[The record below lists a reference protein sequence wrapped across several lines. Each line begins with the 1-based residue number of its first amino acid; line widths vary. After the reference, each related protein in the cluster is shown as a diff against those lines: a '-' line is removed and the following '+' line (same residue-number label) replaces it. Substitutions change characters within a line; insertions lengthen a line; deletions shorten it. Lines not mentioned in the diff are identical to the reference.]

1 MTMFTRHIS
10 EQLAAYV
17 DGELASRETRQ
28 AELHLRQCARCQAER
43 EQVRTGMAVLEDLP
57 MVEAPEAMWAS
68 IEAAFQESRSR
79 RTPVFVAWRWV
90 FAVTVVLAVIV
101 AAYWAVTR
109 PTRPSG
115 MRWEVVRLEGSPTV
129 GAKHIR
135 GAGLVGSGEW
145 IETDARSSATVKVG
159 EIGSVEV
166 EPNTRIRV
174 VATRPREHRFALL
187 RGEIRAKI
195 SAPPRLFFVDTAS
208 GTAVDLGCEYELSAN
223 EDGFGMLRVTKGW
236 VSFQFKG
243 LESLVPAGASC
254 QTRPRA
260 GPGIPYFDDAPGD
273 LKQALERFAFEKAG
287 SEALDIVLGE
297 ARVRDTLT
305 LWHLLSRVQAGDRG
319 RVYDRIAAL
328 TPVPAGVSREQALH
342 LDTETLNRWK
352 EELAW
357 TW

>member
-1 MTMFTRHIS
+1 MFTSHIS
-10 EQLAAYV
+10 RQLAAYI
-17 DGELASRETRQ
+17 DDELAPRKVQQ
-28 AELHLRQCARCQAER
+28 AELHIGQCARCRAECD
-43 EQVRTGMAVLEDLP
+43 QLKFGMAVLEHLSL
-57 MVEAPEAMWAS
+57 VEAPEGAWTS

-79 RTPVFVAWRWV
+79 KTPVVDRWRVV
-90 FAVTVVLAVIV
+90 FAATVVLALVG

-109 PTRPSG
+109 QSG

-129 GAKHIR
+129 GAKQIR
-135 GAGLVGSGEW
+135 GTGKIGAGEW

-166 EPNTRIRV
+166 EPNTRVRV
-174 VATRPREHRFALL
+174 IATRPLEHRFALL

-208 GTAVDLGCEYELSAN
+208 GTAVDLGCEYALNTDEN
-223 EDGFGMLRVTKGW
+223 GFGMLRVTKGW

-254 QTRPRA
+254 RTRPRA
-260 GPGIPYFDDAPGD
+260 GPGIPYFDDAPEN
-273 LKQALERFAFEKAG
+273 LKQALESFAFEKAG
-287 SEALDIVLGE
+287 NQALSIILAE

-305 LWHLLSRVQAGDRG
+305 LWHLLSRVDAGDRG

-328 TPVPAGVSREQALH
+328 TPVPAGISREQALK
-342 LDTETLNRWK
+342 LDPETLSFWK
-352 EELAW
+352 DELAW

>member
-1 MTMFTRHIS
+1 MFTSHIS
-10 EQLAAYV
+10 RQLAAYV
-17 DGELASRETRQ
+17 DDELEPRKAQR
-28 AELHLRQCARCQAER
+28 AELHMGHCAHCRAECD
-43 EQVRTGMAVLEDLP
+43 QVKFGMAVLEHLSLF
-57 MVEAPEAMWAS
+57 EAPEGEWAS

-79 RTPVFVAWRWV
+79 QAPVIDRWRMV
-90 FAVTVVLAVIV
+90 FAATVVLALVGV
-101 AAYWAVTR
+101 AYWAVTR
-109 PTRPSG
+109 QSG

-129 GAKHIR
+129 GAKQISGGGLI
-135 GAGLVGSGEW
+135 GAGEW

-166 EPNTRIRV
+166 EPNTRVRV
-174 VATRPREHRFALL
+174 IATRPREHRFALL

-208 GTAVDLGCEYELSAN
+208 GTAVDLGCEYALNTN

-254 QTRPRA
+254 RTRPRA
-260 GPGIPYFDDAPGD
+260 GPGIPYFDDAPEN
-273 LKQALERFAFEKAG
+273 LKQALESFAFEKAG
-287 SEALDIVLGE
+287 NEALSMILAE
-297 ARVRDTLT
+297 SRVRDTLT
-305 LWHLLSRVQAGDRG
+305 LWHLLSRVEAGDRG
-319 RVYDRIAAL
+319 RVYDRIAVL
-328 TPVPAGVSREQALH
+328 TPVPAGVSREQALK
-342 LDTETLNRWK
+342 LDPETLNRWK